1 MALPYFFHRSI
12 CQLTED
18 RQSFKLLSFSS
29 IQSLLLLVSSDD
41 RDTLERYNW
50 VADTYPN
57 LKKLL
62 FIQFT
67 QEKKLDHRV
76 VNGILKINKRSFS
89 FFGKPSTDLKNVV
102 RSERF
107 DLLINADE
115 RNLLQMHVIAAA
127 ATSGMKIGSP
137 LGDCKQLYPISLY
150 SQTATTFEEYITNCH
165 DYLNALS
172 GDSETKKG

>member
-1 MALPYFFHRSI
+1 MALPYFLNRSI
-12 CQLTED
+12 CQLTEV
-18 RQSFKLLSFSS
+18 RQSFKLLPFSS

-41 RDTLERYNW
+41 KVTNERSEW
-50 VADTYPN
+50 VASQFPSV
-57 LKKLL
+57 KKRV

-67 QEKKLDHRV
+67 NEKKLDHRV
-76 VNGILKINKRSFS
+76 VNGILKINKRSFN
-89 FFGKPSTDLKNVV
+89 FFGKPVTDLKNVI

-115 RNLLQMHVIAAA
+115 RSLLQMHVIAAT

-137 LGDCKQLYPISLY
+137 LGNCKHLYPISLY
-150 SQTATTFEEYITNCH
+150 SQTATTFEEYVINCH

-172 GDSETKKG
+172 GSSETKNG